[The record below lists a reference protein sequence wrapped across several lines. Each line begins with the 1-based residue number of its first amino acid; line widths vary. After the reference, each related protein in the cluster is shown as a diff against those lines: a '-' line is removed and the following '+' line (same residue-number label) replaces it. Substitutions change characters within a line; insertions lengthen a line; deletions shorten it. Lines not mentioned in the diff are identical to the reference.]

1 MHFRNYFLF
10 LKNRNLKFKFF
21 FILIIFF
28 SLTIF
33 LLDSFS
39 IFTLLPIISNISL
52 SESSNYTNYS
62 QYIPDYLINFI
73 VDLDVK
79 KLFLLLIIIFF
90 LRNIFYIFYNF
101 IIYNFSKFLEID
113 TSKKVFFLSIS
124 KSFLNFYEQNSAEI
138 IKDLRDS
145 VVAYVIFIESLIR
158 IITEIIIITLFIIF
172 LFYISQKETTY
183 IVTYFLFIFI
193 IFSRLTSKISSIYGK
208 EANLSAN
215 RINFTIIN
223 AYKNFAQIIL
233 RQLKDRYMKIFT
245 NNIIQFSIS
254 RYFINFIK
262 SNTRP
267 MLEISIL
274 LFILLFFYFQRSF
287 YSQAEI
293 FMLIGIYLV
302 AGYRILPMI
311 NSLTGYF
318 IRLKNFEFAYN
329 IINEKINLFNKK
341 YNQINYK
348 TKKKS
353 TFKFKRSLELKNVS
367 FKYKVS
373 ENNYLFK
380 NLRLKIE
387 KNEMIGIYGQS
398 GHGKSTIAK
407 IILGLI
413 KPIGG
418 HISLDRKKINY
429 KQIDQYQSLFGYLP
443 QENLFIPDTIKEN
456 IAFGEEEINEKKL
469 IEALKK
475 SNCLEFVNKLKNK
488 TNHKLTED
496 GKNFS
501 TGQLQRLA
509 LARTIYFDNEIIVL
523 DEPTSSLDPQA
534 ENKFIKL
541 VNSLKKYK
549 TIIIISHKNKTLKN
563 CNKVFELKNK
573 KLSRRKLNN

>member
-1 MHFRNYFLF
+1 MHFKSYFSF
-10 LKNRNLKFKFF
+10 LKNRSLKFKFF
-21 FILIIFF
+21 FISIIFLSLIIF
-28 SLTIF
+28 I
-33 LLDSFS
+33 LDSFS
-39 IFTLLPIISNISL
+39 IFTLLPIISNIPL
-52 SESSNYTNYS
+52 SESTNYTHYF
-62 QYIPDYLINFI
+62 PDYVINFI
-73 VDLDVK
+73 EDLDIK

-101 IIYNFSKFLEID
+101 IIYKFSKFLEID
-113 TSKKVFFLSIS
+113 TSKKIFFLSIS
-124 KSFLNFYEQNSAEI
+124 KNFLNFYEQNSAEI

-145 VVAYVIFIESLIR
+145 VVAYVIFIENLVR
-158 IITEIIIITLFIIF
+158 IITEIIIIFLFIIF

-183 IVTYFLFIFI
+183 IVTYFLFVFI
-193 IFSRLTSKISSIYGK
+193 ILSRLTSKISSVYGK
-208 EANLSAN
+208 ETNLSAS

-233 RQLKDRYMKIFT
+233 RQLKGKYMKIFT
-245 NNIIQFSIS
+245 NNIIQFSVS
-254 RYFINFIK
+254 RLFINFIR
-262 SNTRP
+262 SNTKP
-267 MLEISIL
+267 ILEIFIL
-274 LFILLFFYFQRSF
+274 LFILLFFYSQRDF
-287 YSQAEI
+287 YNQSEI
-293 FMLIGIYLV
+293 LMLTSIYLL

-318 IRLKNFEFAYN
+318 IRLKNFEFAFN
-329 IINEKINLFNKK
+329 IINERINLFNKK
-341 YNQINYK
+341 HNKINYK

-353 TFKFKRSLELKNVS
+353 KFKFKKILELKNIS
-367 FKYKVS
+367 FQYKVS
-373 ENNYLFK
+373 KENYLFK
-380 NLRLKIE
+380 NLRLKIR

-398 GHGKSTIAK
+398 GYGKSTIAK

-418 HISLDRKKINY
+418 HISLDRKKINF

-443 QENLFIPDTIKEN
+443 QENLFIPGTIKEN

-509 LARTIYFDNEIIVL
+509 LARIIYFDNEIIVL

-549 TIIIISHKNKTLKN
+549 TIIIISHKSKTLKN
-563 CNKVFELKNK
+563 CNRVFELKNK